1 LVSTTWWT
9 SYEERTRTTMDPRKM
24 KKIEER
30 HAEWLRT
37 DPLNQLLRERI
48 EYHRE
53 RAEEE
58 ERAQKEDE
66 RRESS

>member
-1 LVSTTWWT
+1 
-9 SYEERTRTTMDPRKM
+9 MDPRKR
-24 KKIEER
+24 KRIDER

-37 DPLNQLLRERI
+37 DPLQQRLRERI
-48 EYHRE
+48 EYHRA

-58 ERAQKEDE
+58 ERAQKEAE

>member
-1 LVSTTWWT
+1 
-9 SYEERTRTTMDPRKM
+9 MDPRKM

>member
-1 LVSTTWWT
+1 LT
-9 SYEERTRTTMDPRKM
+9 SYEERTTTRMNPEKRKR
-24 KKIEER
+24 IEAR

-48 EYHRE
+48 EYHRA

-58 ERAQKEDE
+58 ERTQKDAE

>member
-1 LVSTTWWT
+1 MWF
-9 SYEERTRTTMDPRKM
+9 EERTTRTMNPKKRKR
-24 KKIEER
+24 IDER

-37 DPLNQLLRERI
+37 DPLLQRLRERI
-48 EYHRE
+48 EYHRS

-58 ERAQKEDE
+58 ERAQEDAE